1 MNKMDNKQ
9 GIRHAPLE
17 SSNIVITLSEYK
29 YLLERVA
36 ELEALEQTGV
46 RNWGGYHQAWDE
58 EYTGADK
65 SIMEEKM
72 EEIDNLIKEM
82 FV

>member
-1 MNKMDNKQ
+1 MKIDNTH
-9 GIRHAPLE
+9 GIYRGLMKTSKIE
-17 SSNIVITLSEYK
+17 ITLSEYK

>member
-1 MNKMDNKQ
+1 MKIDNTH
-9 GIRHAPLE
+9 GIYRGLME
-17 SSNIVITLSEYK
+17 TSKIEITLSEYK

-46 RNWGGYHQAWDE
+46 RNWGGYHQAWDRQ
-58 EYTGADK
+58 YTGADK

>member
-1 MNKMDNKQ
+1 MDNKH
-9 GIRHAPLE
+9 GIRRDLLE
-17 SSNIVITLSEYK
+17 SSNIEITLSEYI

-46 RNWGGYHQAWDE
+46 RNWGGYHQAWDK

-72 EEIDNLIKEM
+72 EEIDNMIKEM